1 MTSSYGYIPPEL
13 YAFLVQTAHDNGL
26 SIKEVQTMFIR
37 KVAHDLGFVCDHSKV
52 GMAKTTGEPF
62 CQGCW
67 TRLAT
72 VKPPTYFK
80 GKLVKAGEYWTIETL
95 LDRFYKDEKA
105 KEVSTREVEEEPV
118 GMSVG

>member
-67 TRLAT
+67 TRLNTA
-72 VKPPTYFK
+72 KPPTYFK
-80 GKLVKAGEYWTIETL
+80 GKLVKAWPI
-95 LDRFYKDEKA
+95 LDCLKPSWIGSTRMKRLQ
-105 KEVSTREVEEEPV
+105 EVSTREVV
-118 GMSVG
+118 GRICGDVE